1 MIRVRNLAFRTLSI
15 PELVIPPGS
24 AALIG
29 PNGSGKTTLLLVPA
43 GILKPEQCCVRING
57 RSPGECRIGFV
68 NEYPDRNIL
77 FSRVSDEI
85 ASPLR
90 FSRLPCDEISRNVE
104 LALERAGI
112 LHLMNRRIDTLSGGE
127 KTLVALLAATIR
139 SPMCSSWTNLIPTLM
154 TGLLMQQ
161 IRSSA
166 LREQRRYCDVRR
178 TWMSLPVRKH
188 WLLFSRGGFA
198 NPAIPVKCSPLF
210 PKPVSSRSVGGIAD
224 ETDP

>member
-29 PNGSGKTTLLLVPA
+29 PNGSGKTTLLLVLA

-57 RSPGECRIGFV
+57 MSPAECRIGYV
-68 NEYPDRNIL
+68 NEYPDRNLL

-104 LALERAGI
+104 LALERAGL
-112 LHLMNRRIDTLSGGE
+112 LHLKNRRIHTLSGGE

-139 SPMCSSWTNLIPTLM
+139 SPDVLILDEFDSHLDDRAVDAADQVISRSGAASVLRCTQNMEVASRSKTLVALFN
-154 TGLLMQQ
+154 GR
-161 IRSSA
+161 IRESGDPHEVFSA
-166 LREQRRYCDVRR
+166 LSKTCFVPFGWRAR
-178 TWMSLPVRKH
+178 
-188 WLLFSRGGFA
+188 
-198 NPAIPVKCSPLF
+198 
-210 PKPVSSRSVGGIAD
+210 
-224 ETDP
+224 